1 MTTDLMRLKDGAGNL
16 SVCESL
22 ECGIITL
29 YNQVKPK
36 VSSEL
41 DVLLEELE
49 IDTILMSRKEH
60 VSSQVA
66 DMVGQQTQE
75 FVNNLFSTL
84 REHDLELNSGVVVFI
99 GDGSILLRWQIEASG
114 RVGTLMFVDDI
125 RANVKEFEMLYR
137 LSGEAS

>member
-1 MTTDLMRLKDGAGNL
+1 M
-16 SVCESL
+16 
-22 ECGIITL
+22 
-29 YNQVKPK
+29 KPK

-41 DVLLEELE
+41 DVLLEESE

-60 VSSQVA
+60 VSSQAA
-66 DMVGQQTQE
+66 DMVEQQTQE

-84 REHDLELNSGVVVFI
+84 REHDLELKSGVVVFI
-99 GDGSILLRWQIEASG
+99 GDGSILLRWQIEASS

-125 RANVKEFEMLYR
+125 RANVKKFEMLYR